1 MTETAV
7 AEAAPSGSRFLRP
20 ERVKEATLLG
30 IIALSVVVFAFLI
43 DGYLSG
49 RFFNRVT
56 TSVVIVTL
64 LAAAQALVIFSRNID
79 LSVGSIVGV
88 AAYLTGDFLAG
99 TGQGPIVAI
108 LVAMVVGAV
117 LGSINGLLVAY
128 GGVPAIIVTLGTLA
142 LFRTLLSIYSEGANV
157 LAGDLPSWVLEF
169 NNVTLFTVAGFEVRL
184 VFVIAVVVVV
194 ALQFALARLRWG
206 RRIYAIGSN
215 PSAAVQAGLPTASL
229 VFWSFVGSGALAG
242 LAGFMFLARA
252 GTISATAGAGLELES
267 VAAAVV
273 GGVSI
278 LGGSGTMVG
287 AFLGAVFIDTL
298 KLSLVRVPEVSEFW
312 RDAFLGILILGAV
325 ILDTLLRNRFN
336 RRWSAEA
343 RKAME
348 STGPTAVGYGTGG
361 RGRWDRRCVNGPP
374 SIVGSPYSSS
384 SWLRRSW
391 STSPCRRSISVSG
404 TS

>member
-1 MTETAV
+1 MSETATTS
-7 AEAAPSGSRFLRP
+7 SGDSRFFHP
-20 ERVKEATLLG
+20 DRVKEASLVG
-30 IIALSVVVFAFLI
+30 IIVLAVVVFAFLV

-56 TSVVIVTL
+56 TSVVVVAI

-88 AAYLTGDFLAG
+88 AAYLTGDFLGA
-99 TGQGPIVAI
+99 TGLGPVLAMLVAI
-108 LVAMVVGAV
+108 VVGAV
-117 LGSINGLLVAY
+117 LGSINGVLVAY

-142 LFRTLLSIYSEGANV
+142 LFRTLLSIYSGGANI

-169 NNVTLFTVAGFEVRL
+169 NNVTLFTVAGFEIRL
-184 VFVIAVVVVV
+184 VFVIALVVIA
-194 ALQFALARLRWG
+194 ALHLSFGRLRWG

-215 PSAAVQAGLPTASL
+215 PSAAAQAGLPASSL

-242 LAGFMFLARA
+242 LAGFMFMIRA

-278 LGGSGTMVG
+278 LGGSGTMFG
-287 AFLGAVFIDTL
+287 AFLGAVLIDTL

-312 RDAFLGILILGAV
+312 RDAFLGVLVLGAV
-325 ILDTLLRNRFN
+325 IIDTTLRNRFTK
-336 RRWSAEA
+336 RWSAQA
-343 RKAME
+343 RAAME
-348 STGPTAVGYGTGG
+348 DTTPSMVGAARMAGG
-361 RGRWDRRCVNGPP
+361 GGATDA
-374 SIVGSPYSSS
+374 
-384 SWLRRSW
+384 
-391 STSPCRRSISVSG
+391 
-404 TS
+404 